1 VKLSVSFQV
10 DDASL
15 TRIRSISIILHRKT
29 NLAGCESITRNELM
43 FLHFRTKAHGDV
55 RSNWDGK
62 CRSAPV
68 GKKMRVEVSRR
79 PKNRKSMARLQKK
92 LPSGIVC
99 YLPAH
104 ASRIWQGRNRGR
116 KRTHIHTT
124 KKFNEYDIEMM
135 KHTHRLDSATWLRKH
150 RKFTHAFRSDTIS

>member
-1 VKLSVSFQV
+1 MKLSVAFQV

-62 CRSAPV
+62 CRSVPV
-68 GKKMRVEVSRR
+68 GKNEKNEGEVSRR

-104 ASRIWQGRNRGR
+104 ASRMWQGRNRER

-124 KKFNEYDIEMM
+124 QNF
-135 KHTHRLDSATWLRKH
+135 
-150 RKFTHAFRSDTIS
+150 